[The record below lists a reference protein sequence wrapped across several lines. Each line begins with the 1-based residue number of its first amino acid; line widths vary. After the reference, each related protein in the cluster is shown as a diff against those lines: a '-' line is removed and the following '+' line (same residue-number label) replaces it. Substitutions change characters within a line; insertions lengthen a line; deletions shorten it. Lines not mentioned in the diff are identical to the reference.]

1 MLPPEGCLTQ
11 MIQTAIYYDWVKLD
25 GLESPIRLPVRERI
39 TAEQVGRKSLS
50 YARVSWSDYQKFRA
64 EHKIKF

>member
-1 MLPPEGCLTQ
+1 
-11 MIQTAIYYDWVKLD
+11 
-25 GLESPIRLPVRERI
+25 LPVRERI